1 MTDPS
6 SPIDRAATDR
16 LLTTTRAVRRRLDL
30 TRPVEL
36 DVVKECIAVA
46 LQAPSAA
53 NAQRW
58 RWMVITDADKR
69 HAIAGVYRRHGEAY
83 LRSLAATARDA
94 ATRRSYD
101 SATYLATVLDRVPV
115 LVIPCL
121 AVPVDLSSNRTAAS
135 AYGSIMPAVWSFLLA
150 LRSRGL
156 GSVIT
161 TLHLYDE
168 AAVGAL
174 LGIPE
179 DATQVCLLPVAY
191 TLGRNFKPAQR
202 NSVEHVTYWN
212 EWGAT
217 R

>member
-1 MTDPS
+1 MTCGP
-6 SPIDRAATDR
+6 SPIDRAATDQ

-30 TRPVEL
+30 TRPVER
-36 DVVKECIAVA
+36 DVVTECIRVA
-46 LQAPSAA
+46 LQAPTAA

-69 HAIAGVYRRHGEAY
+69 RAIARVYRRHGEAY
-83 LRSLAATARDA
+83 LRSLAAAARDA

-101 SATYLATVLDRVPV
+101 SAVHLATVLDRVPV

-121 AVPVDLSSNRTAAS
+121 ALRVDLSSNRTAAS
-135 AYGSIMPAVWSFLLA
+135 SYGSIMPAVWSFLLA

-168 AAVGAL
+168 AAVATL
-174 LGIPE
+174 LGIPD

-191 TLGRNFKPAQR
+191 TLGRDFKQAQR
-202 NSVEHVTYWN
+202 SSVDEVTYWN

-217 R
+217 S